1 MNYGGGTV
9 SEKRDRGPN
18 QNHAESSSSS
28 GKSKHDWPF
37 VAISS
42 MSRGSNHI
50 LKIKIF
56 KRLLKPRDQ
65 QVKTARQMK
74 VLVVKATDNRSS
86 IPGPHVV

>member
-9 SEKRDRGPN
+9 SEKRDRGRN
-18 QNHAESSSSS
+18 QNHAESSRSS

-42 MSRGSNHI
+42 TSRGSNHI

-65 QVKTARQMK
+65 QVKTAQHVK
-74 VLVVKATDNRSS
+74 VLVVKADNRSS